1 LSERSTRTLPD
12 AGAGQQ
18 AATPREDKPTAPAHG
33 SLAEQ
38 VAERV
43 YDLLRED
50 LRLERERMGR
60 KHARP

>member
-1 LSERSTRTLPD
+1 MSERSARPLPD

-18 AATPREDKPTAPAHG
+18 ATASREDEPTASAHR

-43 YDLLRED
+43 YKLLRED
-50 LRLERERMGR
+50 LRLERERRGR
-60 KHARP
+60 RHAHP